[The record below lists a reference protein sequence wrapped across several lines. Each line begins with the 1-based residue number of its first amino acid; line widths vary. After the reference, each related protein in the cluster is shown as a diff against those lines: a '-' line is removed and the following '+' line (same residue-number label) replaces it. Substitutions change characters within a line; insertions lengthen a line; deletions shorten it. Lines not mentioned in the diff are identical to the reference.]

1 MKCFFIIKEHGYDNL
16 PTYPI
21 HILCILIIK
30 FLLIYEIWFPFF
42 MHKMNVGLTKDD
54 RLLSA
59 KILKISHDISTV
71 ELRP

>member
-1 MKCFFIIKEHGYDNL
+1 MSI
-16 PTYPI
+16 YP
-21 HILCILIIK
+21 HTLYTLLCILLIK
-30 FLLIYEIWFPFF
+30 LLLIYEIWFSFN
-42 MHKMNVGLTKDD
+42 MDKMNVGLTKDD